1 MNWIVPWG
9 LNFCLQISRPLSG
22 LACRL
27 FRIRKSDPPSKILY
41 RFLTVRF
48 AQCLSFGICHSF
60 ELIAT
65 ERIAKVVPFRMETRA
80 WPEVTW
86 GQLRTVPTNGEY
98 FFPDNDYV
106 RQVDHISGYW
116 NPKRKLGVTTHFSEI
131 TALQDGEKRWIGIF
145 KKNDKNLFFP
155 QISERTRELAQ
166 MQW

>member
-1 MNWIVPWG
+1 MNWIVPWR

-48 AQCLSFGICHSF
+48 AQCLSFGICRSF

-65 ERIAKVVPFRMETRA
+65 ERIAKVVPFRMKTRA

-86 GQLRTVPTNGEY
+86 GQLNTAIPIKARSTFWFYKGLCKQNVSLQG
-98 FFPDNDYV
+98 
-106 RQVDHISGYW
+106 
-116 NPKRKLGVTTHFSEI
+116 GVSHF
-131 TALQDGEKRWIGIF
+131 TALTWKF
-145 KKNDKNLFFP
+145 Y
-155 QISERTRELAQ
+155 
-166 MQW
+166 